1 MEKTI
6 FPLPFPCC
14 DKKRVT
20 LLPVLRVSTLLC
32 KPRNKIDSAV
42 ALCKQAARH
51 VSVMRIV
58 LRSFLAVLFL
68 AASAD
73 VLSVPAH
80 SQNSDSSPKSLEIV
94 RRAHTWE
101 FLASVGRK
109 AALLGNESG
118 VVEAWVYPLKIFR
131 DLRLTFHT
139 EGREI
144 PAESLVRTVI
154 AHPESTSLVYA
165 SDTFSIR
172 ETFFAPVNQP
182 GAIIELEVET
192 EQPLEIEA
200 SFIRDFQ
207 LEWPASMGGTYIGWS
222 EPLHAFFF
230 GEDRRKFS
238 ALVGSPSAADAKL
251 EYETNYSGTHRS
263 SMRLGLTAK
272 GRDRK
277 LIVITASVNGR
288 EEAEAAYQ
296 QLTANYQ
303 GSLREAAQFYRD
315 YLAKT
320 VSVELP
326 DADLQRAYDWSRV
339 SLIQGLVSNP
349 TMGEGLIAGYRA
361 SGESYRPGFAWFFGR
376 DSLWCDLALNS
387 EGDFATTKTALE
399 FIAKFQ
405 REDGKIPHEIA
416 QGASFVDWFKAYPYA
431 YASADATPLYII
443 GVDDYVTQ
451 SGDVEFAKANW
462 AHIAKAY
469 EFLRSTYNANGF
481 PRNFSIGHG
490 WVEGGPLLPIE
501 SEFYQSGLAAAA
513 IRSLAHLSQLTGKDA
528 EAKTLAAQFDQE
540 HKQLNEA
547 FWSAEKNI
555 YAFAQGRDGQ
565 RVDEPSVLATVPMWF
580 GLTDEGK
587 SQQMISALAAH
598 EHQTDWGMR
607 IISNR
612 AAKFSGGGYHYG
624 SVWPLF
630 TGWASV
636 AEYRYHQAQ
645 PAYDNLRANALL
657 ALDGSPGHV
666 TEVLSGDYYQPL
678 STSSPHQIWSAAM
691 VISPLL
697 RGLFGL
703 QFNAQ
708 EHALTFAP
716 HLPAEWKTFSVRQ
729 IAAGADFVN
738 FRFSLDTDSI
748 TLSAERKGDAPLRL
762 NFSPA
767 LSPRAQILGVTLNGK
782 TVAFRTEAHASDQ
795 HLIVAADLG
804 AGSNTLKV
812 RVRNDFAVSVAN
824 TLPALGGTSQGL
836 HILSQ
841 SWSAAHDTL
850 TLETE
855 GLPGKT
861 YTLSVLGREQIKSV
875 DGGRLVLGDKLEET
889 FPASASSEP
898 AKQSVVLHFVSTS
911 KR

>member
-1 MEKTI
+1 MQI
-6 FPLPFPCC
+6 
-14 DKKRVT
+14 
-20 LLPVLRVSTLLC
+20 LLRFFLSVVL
-32 KPRNKIDSAV
+32 
-42 ALCKQAARH
+42 
-51 VSVMRIV
+51 
-58 LRSFLAVLFL
+58 L

-73 VLSVPAH
+73 IFTVPACA
-80 SQNSDSSPKSLEIV
+80 QNSNSWRQSVEII
-94 RRAHTWE
+94 RPARTWE
-101 FLASVGRK
+101 FLASVGKK
-109 AALLGNESG
+109 AGLLGNESG
-118 VVEAWVYPLKIFR
+118 AVEAWVYPLKILR
-131 DLRLTFHT
+131 DLRLTIHT
-139 EGREI
+139 AGRDL

-154 AHPESTSLVYA
+154 AHPESTTLVYA

-182 GAIIELEVET
+182 GAIIELQVET
-192 EQPLEIEA
+192 EQPLEIEV

-207 LEWPASMGGTYIGWS
+207 LQWPASMGGTYVGWS
-222 EPLHAFFF
+222 DPLRAFLF
-230 GEDRRKFS
+230 GEDRQKFS
-238 ALVGSPSAADAKL
+238 ALAGSPTAANPQL
-251 EYETNYSGTHRS
+251 EYETNYSGANRS
-263 SMRLGLTAK
+263 SMRLGLTQK
-272 GRDRK
+272 GRDTK
-277 LIVITASVNGR
+277 LIVIAGSVNGR
-288 EEAEAAYQ
+288 AEAEAAYKE
-296 QLTANYQ
+296 LTTNYQ
-303 GSLREAAQFYRD
+303 SLLRESAQFYRD

-326 DADLQRAYDWSRV
+326 DADLQRAYDWSRI

-349 TMGEGLIAGYRA
+349 SMGDGLIAGYRA

-376 DSLWCDLALNS
+376 DSLWCGLALNS

-431 YASADATPLYII
+431 YASADATPLYLI

-451 SGDVEFAKANW
+451 SGDVEFAKTNW
-462 AHIAKAY
+462 SHIAKSY

-481 PRNFSIGHG
+481 PRNSGIGHG

-513 IRSLAHLSQLTGKDA
+513 TRSLAHLSQLTGKDA
-528 EAKTLAAQFDQE
+528 DAKTLAAQFDKE
-540 HKQLNEA
+540 HKQLNDT
-547 FWSAEKNI
+547 FWSPEKRI

-580 GLTDEGK
+580 GLTDEDK
-587 SQQMISALAAH
+587 SRQMILALAAH

-697 RGLFGL
+697 RGMLGL
-703 QFNAQ
+703 QFSAP
-708 EHALTFAP
+708 EHTLTFAP
-716 HLPAEWKTFSVRQ
+716 HLPADWKTLSVQR
-729 IAAGADFVN
+729 IAAGSDSVN
-738 FRFSLDTDSI
+738 LSFARDADSI
-748 TLSAERKGDAPLRL
+748 TLTATRSGDEAVRL

-767 LSPRAQILGVTLNGK
+767 LSPRAQVVGVTLNGK
-782 TVAFRTEAHASDQ
+782 PVPMEPPTVELHDADQ
-795 HLIVAADLG
+795 HLSISANLLAAT
-804 AGSNTLKV
+804 NTLKI
-812 RVRNDFAVSVAN
+812 RLRNDFAVSVAN
-824 TLPALGGTSQGL
+824 RLPALGNTSQGL

-841 SWSAAHDTL
+841 SWNTALDTL
-850 TLETE
+850 TLATE
-855 GLPGKT
+855 GLPGQT
-861 YTLSVLGREQIKSV
+861 YTLSVWGKEQIKSV
-875 DGGRLVLGDKLEET
+875 DGARLVLGDRLEEK
-889 FPASASSEP
+889 FGNASSAEP
-898 AKQSVVLHFVSTS
+898 VKQTVVLHFLSRA

>member
-1 MEKTI
+1 MQM
-6 FPLPFPCC
+6 F
-14 DKKRVT
+14 
-20 LLPVLRVSTLLC
+20 
-32 KPRNKIDSAV
+32 
-42 ALCKQAARH
+42 
-51 VSVMRIV
+51 
-58 LRSFLAVLFL
+58 LRSFVAVFLL

-73 VLSVPAH
+73 ILSVPAH
-80 SQNSDSSPKSLEIV
+80 SQDSIPAARSLEIT
-94 RRAHTWE
+94 RSARPWE
-101 FLASVGRK
+101 FLASVGKK
-109 AALLGNESG
+109 AGWLGNESG

-131 DLRLTFHT
+131 DLRLTIHT
-139 EGREI
+139 EGRDI

-154 AHPESTSLVYA
+154 ANPESTTLVYA
-165 SDTFSIR
+165 SDTFSLR
-172 ETFFAPVNQP
+172 ETFFAPVDKP
-182 GAIIELEVET
+182 GVLIELQVET

-207 LEWPASMGGTYIGWS
+207 LEWPASMGGTYVGWS
-222 EPLHAFFF
+222 APLHAFFF
-230 GEDRRKFS
+230 GEDTQKFS
-238 ALVGSPSAADAKL
+238 ALAGSPTAASPQL

-263 SMRLGLTAK
+263 SMRLGLTQK
-272 GRDRK
+272 GRETK
-277 LIVITASVNGR
+277 LIVIAGSINGR
-288 EEAEAAYQ
+288 AEAEATYKT
-296 QLTANYQ
+296 LTANFQ
-303 GSLREAAQFYRD
+303 TLLRESAQFYRD

-320 VSVELP
+320 ASVELP
-326 DADLQRAYDWSRV
+326 DAELQRAYDWSRV

-349 TMGEGLIAGYRA
+349 TMGDGLIAGYRA

-405 REDGKIPHEIA
+405 RDDGKIPHEIA

-451 SGDVEFAKANW
+451 SGDIEFAKTNW
-462 AHIAKAY
+462 QHIAKAY

-481 PRNFSIGHG
+481 PRNFGIGHG

-501 SEFYQSGLAAAA
+501 SEFYQSGLATAA

-528 EAKTLAAQFDQE
+528 DAKMLSAQFE
-540 HKQLNEA
+540 KERKQLNDA
-547 FWSAEKNI
+547 FWSAEKTI

-565 RVDEPSVLATVPMWF
+565 RVDERSVLATVPMWF
-580 GLTDEGK
+580 GLTDEDK
-587 SQQMISALAAH
+587 SQRMISALAAH

-612 AAKFSGGGYHYG
+612 AARFSGGGYHYG

-636 AEYRYHQAQ
+636 GEYRYHQAQ

-697 RGLFGL
+697 RGMFGL

-708 EHALTFAP
+708 EHALTLAP
-716 HLPAEWKTFSVRQ
+716 HLPANWKTFSVQ
-729 IAAGADFVN
+729 QAAAGADSVN
-738 FRFSLDTDSI
+738 FKFSRDAESI

-767 LSPRAQILGVTLNGK
+767 LSLRAQVLGVALNGK
-782 TVAFRTEAHASDQ
+782 AVAFRTEPHASDQ

-804 AGSNTLKV
+804 SGSRTLRV
-812 RVRNDFAVSVAN
+812 RVRGDFAISVAN
-824 TLPALGGTSQGL
+824 TLPPLGSTSQGL
-836 HILSQ
+836 RVLSQ
-841 SWSAAHDTL
+841 SWNAAHDML

-855 GLPGKT
+855 GLPGRT
-861 YTLSVLGREQIKSV
+861 YTLSVWGKEQIKSV
-875 DGGRLVLGDKLEET
+875 DGGRLGLGDVLEET
-889 FPASASSEP
+889 FAPSASGDP
-898 AKQSVVLHFVSTS
+898 AKQTVVLHFVNT

>member
-1 MEKTI
+1 MQTSSR
-6 FPLPFPCC
+6 FFLATF
-14 DKKRVT
+14 
-20 LLPVLRVSTLLC
+20 LC
-32 KPRNKIDSAV
+32 LAYSVGFSAV
-42 ALCKQAARH
+42 DAQPQD
-51 VSVMRIV
+51 
-58 LRSFLAVLFL
+58 
-68 AASAD
+68 AS
-73 VLSVPAH
+73 
-80 SQNSDSSPKSLEIV
+80 SSAGATDQLEIA
-94 RRAHTWE
+94 RPARPWE
-101 FLASVGRK
+101 FLAAVGKK
-109 AALLGNESG
+109 ASLLGNESG
-118 VVEAWVYPLKIFR
+118 VVEAWVYPLKILR
-131 DLRLTFHT
+131 DLRLTIHT

-154 AHPESTSLVYA
+154 ARPESTTLVYA
-165 SDTFSIR
+165 GDTFFMR
-172 ETFFAPVNQP
+172 ETFFAPIDQR
-182 GAIIELEVET
+182 GAIIEIQVET

-207 LEWPASMGGTYIGWS
+207 LEWPASMGGTYVGWS
-222 EPLHAFFF
+222 DPLRAFVF
-230 GEDRRKFS
+230 GEDRQRFA
-238 ALVGSPSAADAKL
+238 ALAGSPTAANPQL

-263 SMRLGLTAK
+263 GMRLGVTNR
-272 GRDRK
+272 GRDTK
-277 LIVITASVNGR
+277 LMVIAGSINGR
-288 EEAEAAYQ
+288 AEAESTYKQLAADYQ
-296 QLTANYQ
+296 ALLGESA
-303 GSLREAAQFYRD
+303 RFYRG

-326 DADLQRAYDWSRV
+326 DQELQRAYDWSRI

-349 TMGEGLIAGYRA
+349 TMGDGLIAGYRA

-416 QGASFVDWFKAYPYA
+416 QGASFVDWFQAYPYA

-451 SGDVEFAKANW
+451 SGDLYFAKTNW

-469 EFLRSTYNANGF
+469 EFLRSTYNPNGF
-481 PRNFSIGHG
+481 PRNFGIGHG

-528 EAKTLAAQFDQE
+528 DAKSLSAQFDKE
-540 HKQLNEA
+540 RKQLNEA
-547 FWSAEKNI
+547 FWSSEKKI
-555 YAFAQGRDGQ
+555 YAFAQGRENQ

-580 GLTDEGK
+580 GLTDEDK
-587 SQQMISALAAH
+587 SGQMISSLAAH

-657 ALDGSPGHV
+657 ALGGSPGHV

-708 EHALTFAP
+708 DHALTFAP
-716 HLPAEWKTFSVRQ
+716 HLPADWKSVSVQ
-729 IAAGADFVN
+729 QVAAGADSVN
-738 FRFSLDTDSI
+738 LSYSRGTESI
-748 TLSAERKGDAPLRL
+748 TITAGRKGDAPVRL

-767 LSPRAQILGVTLNGK
+767 LSPRAEVLGVTLNGK
-782 TVAFRTEAHASDQ
+782 AIAFRTEPHASDQ

-804 AGSNTLKV
+804 AGSSTLKV

-824 TLPALGGTSQGL
+824 ALPALGSTSQGL
-836 HILSQ
+836 RILSQ
-841 SWSAAHDTL
+841 SWNAAHDTF

-861 YTLSVLGREQIKSV
+861 YTLSVLGKEQIKSV
-875 DGGRLVLGDKLEET
+875 DGGRLILGDRLEET
-889 FPASASSEP
+889 FAPSAANEP
-898 AKQSVVLHFVSTS
+898 VKQAVVLHFVSST

>member
-1 MEKTI
+1 MQI
-6 FPLPFPCC
+6 F
-14 DKKRVT
+14 
-20 LLPVLRVSTLLC
+20 LRFF
-32 KPRNKIDSAV
+32 V
-42 ALCKQAARH
+42 A
-51 VSVMRIV
+51 I
-58 LRSFLAVLFL
+58 FLL
-68 AASAD
+68 AASAGI
-73 VLSVPAH
+73 LSVPAH
-80 SQNSDSSPKSLEIV
+80 SQDSGSSAKSLEIT
-94 RRAHTWE
+94 RPARPWE
-101 FLASVGRK
+101 FLASVGKK
-109 AALLGNESG
+109 ASLLGNESG
-118 VVEAWVYPLKIFR
+118 GAEAWVYPLKILR
-131 DLRLTFHT
+131 DLRLTIHT

-144 PAESLVRTVI
+144 PGESLVRTVVV
-154 AHPESTSLVYA
+154 HPESTTLVYA
-165 SDTFSIR
+165 GDTFSIR
-172 ETFFAPVNQP
+172 ETFFAPVDQP
-182 GAIIELEVET
+182 GAVIELQVET

-200 SFIRDFQ
+200 NFIRDFQ
-207 LEWPASMGGTYIGWS
+207 LEWPASMGGTYVGWS
-222 EPLHAFFF
+222 DPLRAFVF
-230 GEDRRKFS
+230 GEDRQKFS
-238 ALVGSPSAADAKL
+238 ALAGSPTAANSQL
-251 EYETNYSGTHRS
+251 EYETNYSGTRRS
-263 SMRLGLTAK
+263 SMRLGVTNK
-272 GRDRK
+272 GRDSK
-277 LIVITASVNGR
+277 LIVIAGSINGR
-288 EEAEAAYQ
+288 AESEATYK

-303 GSLREAAQFYRD
+303 RLLQESAQFYRD

-349 TMGEGLIAGYRA
+349 TMGDGLIAGYRA

-387 EGDFATTKTALE
+387 AGDFATTKTALQ

-462 AHIAKAY
+462 QRVAKAY
-469 EFLRSTYNANGF
+469 EFLRSTYNASGF
-481 PRNFSIGHG
+481 PRNFGIGHG

-513 IRSLAHLSQLTGKDA
+513 IRSLAHLSQLTGKEAD
-528 EAKTLAAQFDQE
+528 AKTLSAQFDKE
-540 HKQLNEA
+540 HKQLNDA
-547 FWSAEKNI
+547 FWSAEKKI
-555 YAFAQGRDGQ
+555 YAFAQGRDDQ
-565 RVDEPSVLATVPMWF
+565 RVDEASVLAAVPMWF
-580 GLTDEGK
+580 GLTDETK

-657 ALDGSPGHV
+657 ALDGSPGHA

-697 RGLFGL
+697 RGMFGL

-708 EHALTFAP
+708 EHVLTFAP
-716 HLPAEWKTFSVRQ
+716 HLPADWKNFSVQQ
-729 IAAGADFVN
+729 IAAGGDSVN
-738 FRFSLDTDSI
+738 FNFSRDGEAI
-748 TLSAERKGDAPLRL
+748 TLTAERKGDAPIKL
-762 NFSPA
+762 NFTPA
-767 LSPRAQILGVTLNGK
+767 LSARAQVLGVTLNGK
-782 TVAFRTEAHASDQ
+782 TIAFRTEPHASDQ

-812 RVRNDFAVSVAN
+812 RLRNDFAVSVNN
-824 TLPALGGTSQGL
+824 TLPALGSTSQGL
-836 HILSQ
+836 RILSQ
-841 SWSAAHDTL
+841 SWNAVHDTL

-861 YTLSVLGREQIKSV
+861 YTLSVWGKEQIKSV
-875 DGGRLVLGDKLEET
+875 DGGRVILDGTLEET
-889 FPASASSEP
+889 FAPSASSEP
-898 AKQSVVLHFVSTS
+898 TKQTVVLHFAATV
-911 KR
+911 RR